1 MTLSSI
7 ALKPLGAVLA
17 TLLVGG
23 SAVTL
28 LARPDAGN
36 EDTRD
41 AAGPGARRFA
51 TGTPRSLAPRAGNRP
66 ATSVRPAASSTG
78 HAETAR
84 AAIAARSVA
93 GVPGL
98 AGTSTSGTA
107 ALASSAR
114 TAKAKKHAAPAGP
127 VTAAEVAD
135 LRKRLANADAKD
147 KAASLREIRDRRVS
161 DLGPEVKALL
171 DAKEA
176 PETRRLA
183 TQILALGD
191 AQASRSDLEGLK
203 KDKDPVVRINAAF
216 GLARTGDDQA
226 QAWLLRLSTAS
237 GPLAPKL
244 APLVE
249 SMLESPDLT
258 APAVLDR
265 YRRLAADPRLDPA
278 KREKAAAILATKL
291 APR

>member
-7 ALKPLGAVLA
+7 ALKPIGAVLA

-28 LARPDAGN
+28 LARSDS
-36 EDTRD
+36 DTVETRTRRE
-41 AAGPGARRFA
+41 PTEQEARR
-51 TGTPRSLAPRAGNRP
+51 GTRGSPAAARAKRG
-66 ATSVRPAASSTG
+66 ATSVRTAGPSPGRSPGDAPGAVAHAPADDLP
-78 HAETAR
+78 R
-84 AAIAARSVA
+84 VAAPR
-93 GVPGL
+93 
-98 AGTSTSGTA
+98 SGTA
-107 ALASSAR
+107 TVASAGKTAR
-114 TAKAKKHAAPAGP
+114 TKKHAAPAGP
-127 VTAAEVAD
+127 ATAAEVAD
-135 LRKRLANADAKD
+135 LRRRLADPKD
-147 KAASLREIRDRRVS
+147 RAASLREIRDRRMS

-216 GLARTGDDQA
+216 GLARTGDEQA
-226 QAWLLRLSTAS
+226 QSWLLRLSNAS

-249 SMLESPDLT
+249 SMLESPDLRST
-258 APAVLDR
+258 AVLDR
-265 YRRLAADPRLDPA
+265 YRRLAADSRLDPA